1 VDPPTP
7 IGSPGRV
14 GSQTLEA
21 PLRKGLA
28 RPDIALWHSERLGG
42 MPKHIEGE
50 LTVGDDAFAIVI
62 SRYNEMVTRRL
73 LDGALATF
81 QHHGVPDER
90 ITVAWVPGS
99 FEIPIV
105 ADRLARSGGFAAVCC
120 LGAVVQGETSHHE
133 YINQQVSRAI
143 METAVFSG
151 VPVLFGV
158 LTCPTMELAMER
170 AGGTAGNKG
179 SECALAAI
187 EMVNL
192 LRKVPRGRSGTG
204 SSGV

>member
-1 VDPPTP
+1 
-7 IGSPGRV
+7 V
-14 GSQTLEA
+14 GALLV
-21 PLRKGLA
+21 PRLA
-28 RPDIALWHSERLGG
+28 GAEVALWHCERLCG

-50 LTVGDDAFAIVI
+50 LTVGDDAFAIVV

-81 QHHGVPDER
+81 KHHGVPDER

-158 LTCPTMELAMER
+158 LTCPTMELAMQR

-192 LRKVPRGRSGTG
+192 LRKVPRGRSGPG